1 MRPPLPSPP
10 RCIQRPAE
18 LLGPEDAD
26 DEECELSE
34 SGPVVDQHPHS
45 SVSPVAVVKGPTDAS
60 RLPEDEERDM
70 AVWDEEVGG
79 GYGCTTPHLQP
90 ATPEGYP
97 VALFRD
103 LQIEEEI
110 AEGGFGKVCARACVC
125 RYNCVRMKRDVAL
138 RRVLHVARSCTSLA
152 S

>member
-1 MRPPLPSPP
+1 M
-10 RCIQRPAE
+10 
-18 LLGPEDAD
+18 
-26 DEECELSE
+26 
-34 SGPVVDQHPHS
+34 
-45 SVSPVAVVKGPTDAS
+45 KGPTDAS
-60 RLPEDEERDM
+60 RLPEDEERNM
-70 AVWDEEVGG
+70 AVWGEEMG
-79 GYGCTTPHLQP
+79 GYGCTTPHPQP

-110 AEGGFGKVCARACVC
+110 AEGGFGKVCTGACV
-125 RYNCVRMKRDVAL
+125 YMYDCVRMKRDVAL